1 MVDFRA
7 EVVLEAEAIAVLVD
21 LVAEAL
27 AVAVLVAIGK

>member
-1 MVDFRA
+1 
-7 EVVLEAEAIAVLVD
+7 VVLEAEAIAVLVD